1 LHQPVEQVDKNILL
15 WYITNVVVYR
25 NNNRL
30 KHWRQGL
37 YGYLV
42 MRKSMDDEL
51 LRQQIIE
58 ILQNAGSSSTKEDL
72 NLAVMNMLPIPA
84 LDGGRVLALL
94 LTVGIEA
101 VTRKKI
107 DPKYEGYIHGA
118 GMVLLLGLMALIL
131 FKDVFTIF
139 KG

>member
-1 LHQPVEQVDKNILL
+1 M
-15 WYITNVVVYR
+15 VVYR

-72 NLAVMNMLPIPA
+72 NMAVMNMLKILPSP
-84 LDGGRVLALL
+84 
-94 LTVGIEA
+94 VGFVE
-101 VTRKKI
+101 
-107 DPKYEGYIHGA
+107 YIRNNQA
-118 GMVLLLGLMALIL
+118 
-131 FKDVFTIF
+131 
-139 KG
+139 

>member
-1 LHQPVEQVDKNILL
+1 MLATGGVSLFA
-15 WYITNVVVYR
+15 
-25 NNNRL
+25 
-30 KHWRQGL
+30 
-37 YGYLV
+37 GYLLHRV
-42 MRKSMDDEL
+42 QTVKL
-51 LRQQIIE
+51 FVKNFNTGKLF
-58 ILQNAGSSSTKEDL
+58 AGLT
-72 NLAVMNMLPIPA
+72 
-84 LDGGRVLALL
+84 VLALL

-131 FKDVFTIF
+131 FKDIFTIF